1 MYGKQKGFTLIEI
14 LVVVTIIGV
23 LAGLVVVLI
32 PKSQF
37 EQAKLGCTNNVRNLV
52 GLLQQT
58 ATANSKYPN
67 ESGPNMLLYYVVR
80 RDGLDPDSEDRLNL
94 LFCPA
99 DAQEDLDK
107 AGGKEAFKKLDLS
120 KRDYG
125 ALTSYAVNDQEN
137 GSCAVKPTGPDKVL
151 LADDDEPY
159 GYRWCR
165 FGGGYA
171 RAWAVALRR
180 SGGATALSLTRQGVP
195 VLETTDAAS
204 VARGA
209 YAILG
214 ADEEPEIVLV
224 ASGSEV
230 APALRAGETL
240 RAEGVKARVVS
251 MPSFELFAA
260 QDEAWRESVLPA
272 ACTVRVGIEA
282 ATRFGWDRW
291 IGPDGA
297 FVGMDRFGASAPGAV
312 LGEKFGFTEENVLAV
327 ARARRGG

>member
-151 LADDDEPY
+151 LADDDEEHHDRK
-159 GYRWCR
+159 G
-165 FGGGYA
+165 FVVGLTNG
-171 RAWAVALRR
+171 
-180 SGGATALSLTRQGVP
+180 TAKWWDKYEKWEISVDTKIEVG
-195 VLETTDAAS
+195 EAS
-204 VARGA
+204 ER
-209 YAILG
+209 
-214 ADEEPEIVLV
+214 EEFQC
-224 ASGSEV
+224 
-230 APALRAGETL
+230 L
-240 RAEGVKARVVS
+240 RAE
-251 MPSFELFAA
+251 
-260 QDEAWRESVLPA
+260 
-272 ACTVRVGIEA
+272 
-282 ATRFGWDRW
+282 
-291 IGPDGA
+291 
-297 FVGMDRFGASAPGAV
+297 
-312 LGEKFGFTEENVLAV
+312 
-327 ARARRGG
+327 